1 MNKIFSKGIDLSEH
15 QGSVNFNKLKSSG
28 IDFVLLRA
36 GYGSANRYPEQYDA
50 RFEEYYKKAKAA
62 GLGVGAY
69 WYSYAENADMAADEA
84 TSFIKALKGK
94 QFDYPVY
101 IDLEEDSIARKLG
114 KTKYSDI
121 AAKILSTVESN
132 GYWVG
137 IYASLYYLSDRL
149 DMSKLSRYA
158 VWCAQWNDVCQY
170 ENAGI
175 WQYTNS
181 HTVNGV

>member
-1 MNKIFSKGIDLSEH
+1 MCAKIFSNGVDLSEH
-15 QGSVNFNKLKSSG
+15 QGTVNFDKLKASG

-84 TSFIKALKGK
+84 ASFIKALRGK

-101 IDLEEDSIARKLG
+101 IDMEEDGIARKLG

-149 DMSKLSRYA
+149 DMTKL
-158 VWCAQWNDVCQY
+158 
-170 ENAGI
+170 
-175 WQYTNS
+175 
-181 HTVNGV
+181 